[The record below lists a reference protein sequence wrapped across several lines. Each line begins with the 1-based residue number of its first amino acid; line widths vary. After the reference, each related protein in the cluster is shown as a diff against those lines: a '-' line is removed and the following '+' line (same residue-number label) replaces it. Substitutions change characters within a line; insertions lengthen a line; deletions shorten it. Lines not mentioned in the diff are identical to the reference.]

1 MATRFLVVALALC
14 CARAC
19 PAQLSASQ
27 VYHLI
32 DRPIP
37 IRIEP
42 AAPPP
47 AGISRDTPAPRPPD
61 LELELIRP
69 ADPGAPGTTL
79 GRVPVVAGLVDLST
93 LFPILWTRQSPEQPP
108 ELLCVQ
114 LVSGG
119 HRVRAPLVLQPL
131 LTPSR
136 AAITDPRGLSVR
148 FTPPAKVAYSG
159 LRIYTDQRVLL
170 DTTAGPITIALR
182 PDSAPN
188 TAWHFRQLV
197 EGGFYATTT
206 FHRVIA
212 TTPSGSPFMIQG
224 GDPLGT
230 GIGGPGFAIALEPST
245 LRHEF
250 GIVSLAR
257 LTQPDTAGSQFFISL
272 SRPAAATL
280 DGAYTAFGQVVSGG
294 ETVRAIAASPVDPK
308 DKPLEPIIIKS
319 ASLVLA
325 PPIGEGPPPEREPV
339 PQSR

>member
-1 MATRFLVVALALC
+1 MATRFLSVALALC
-14 CARAC
+14 CARMCA
-19 PAQLSASQ
+19 AQLSTFQ
-27 VYHLI
+27 VYHLV

-37 IRIEP
+37 VRIEQ
-42 AAPPP
+42 AVPPQP
-47 AGISRDTPAPRPPD
+47 STSPDTPAPPAPD

-79 GRVPVVAGLVDLST
+79 SRVPVVAGLVDLST

-119 HRVRAPLVLQPL
+119 RRLGTPLVLQPL

-136 AAITDPRGLSVR
+136 ATITDPRGLSVR
-148 FTPPAKVAYSG
+148 FTPPAKITYSG

-188 TAWHFRQLV
+188 TAWHFRHLV

-212 TTPSGSPFMIQG
+212 TTASGSPFMIQG

-250 GIVSLAR
+250 GVVSMAR

-272 SRPAAATL
+272 SRPAAAAL
-280 DGAYTAFGQVVSGG
+280 DGAYAAFAQVVSGG
-294 ETVRAIAASPVDPK
+294 DTVRAIAASPVDPK
-308 DKPLEPIIIKS
+308 DKPLEPIVIKS
-319 ASLVLA
+319 ASLVPA
-325 PPIGEGPPPEREPV
+325 PPIGDGPPPEREPA
-339 PQSR
+339 PLSR